1 MLAGEEL
8 QLNTL
13 MEVCIQTAH
22 GTMEVSM
29 VYFPMSQAI
38 FGITQLRDL
47 LMLRS
52 GSSSDGGIDKTAS
65 RRVVLSKWSNREDL
79 NLLMEGGLLA
89 MRLVQSMRT

>member
-1 MLAGEEL
+1 
-8 QLNTL
+8 
-13 MEVCIQTAH
+13 
-22 GTMEVSM
+22 
-29 VYFPMSQAI
+29 
-38 FGITQLRDL
+38 
-47 LMLRS
+47 MLRS